1 MNESTSK
8 SSLSDEL
15 SVQRDTSEFII
26 DFLRV
31 ITQEGDYQTAM
42 ENALEFLSQAII
54 ADRIYILEQQR
65 RLDGR
70 FFERCAEGVA
80 PRIARIKEVSDGD
93 LSLFVNHF
101 RGINLI
107 FAETLE
113 QLGLKDPRSY
123 AYFQAL
129 GINSLLVVALRENGR
144 FVGTLCADNYT
155 LNENIDVK
163 RLLETIAPFLATVIS
178 NNQLLEE
185 LEWSVTHD
193 PLTGLM
199 NRRGIDAAMSAYS
212 EKQDDAPFTLALID
226 IDDFKG
232 INDTYGHVVGD
243 EALIAISKA
252 LFEEFPKN
260 ALLGRQG
267 GDELIAITLGGA
279 TQEAVGAIERFSKRL
294 LSVESEGEEVRL
306 TTSIGYTTSPSPALT
321 VKEAYRQADIALYA
335 VKEAGKGAAKQYD
348 SSMSA

>member
-8 SSLSDEL
+8 SSLRDEL
-15 SVQRDTSEFII
+15 AVQRDTSEFII

-80 PRIARIKEVSDGD
+80 PRIAKIKEVSDGD

-101 RGINLI
+101 RGINII

-113 QLGLKDPRSY
+113 QLGITDPRSF
-123 AYFQAL
+123 AYFRAL
-129 GINSLLVVALRENGR
+129 GIESLLVVALRDHGR
-144 FVGTLCADNYT
+144 FVGCLCADNYT
-155 LNENIDVK
+155 LTEDIDVK

-199 NRRGIDAAMSAYS
+199 NRRGIDAAMGTYF
-212 EKQDDAPFTLALID
+212 EEQEDASFVLALID
-226 IDDFKG
+226 IDDFKR
-232 INDTYGHVVGD
+232 INDTYGHVAGD
-243 EALIAISKA
+243 EALIVISKA
-252 LFEEFPKN
+252 LSEEFPKG

-267 GDELIAITLGGA
+267 GDELIAITLDDE
-279 TQEAVGAIERFSKRL
+279 TQAVEAIERFSMRA
-294 LSVESEGEEVRL
+294 LSIDSDGEEVRL
-306 TTSIGYTTSPSPALT
+306 TTSIGFTTFPSPATT
-321 VKEAYRQADIALYA
+321 VKKAYRQADIALYA

-348 SSMSA
+348 PSMSA